1 MVQLGKNNL
10 FPIGMGTW
18 HMGDSPAKRSQ
29 EIEALRYGLENNI
42 EVIDTAE
49 MYGEGNSENLIGE
62 AIQDVKREDIYLISK
77 FYPFHAQEPDLE
89 RSLENS
95 LKRLGT
101 DYLDLYLLHWKSST
115 PLEETI
121 ESLEKYVNDG
131 RIRAWGVSNFDAAD
145 MKGMWELKNGEN
157 CTANQVLYNIASRGI
172 EYDLLPLQRGKS
184 LPTIAYSPIAQGDTR
199 GDKVSSNKVLQKIA
213 KEHDVSVFQ
222 VMLAW
227 AIRHNDVLAIPQS
240 SDKKH
245 IQENID
251 AQSIQLS
258 EAEKQLIEKEFPASN
273 RKTPLDII

>member
-1 MVQLGKNNL
+1 MVQLGGRNL

-18 HMGDSPAKRSQ
+18 HMGEDPSKRNK
-29 EIEALRYGLENNI
+29 EIEALRYGLENGI

-62 AIQDVKREDIYLISK
+62 AIQDIKREDIYLISK
-77 FYPFHAQEPDLE
+77 FYPFHAQEPELE

-95 LKRLGT
+95 LERLGT
-101 DYLDLYLLHWKSST
+101 DYLDLYLLHWKSSI

-121 ESLEKYVNDG
+121 ESLEKYVKGG
-131 RIRAWGVSNFDAAD
+131 RIRNWGVSNFDIAD
-145 MKGMWELKNGEN
+145 VKGMWKLQGGEN

-172 EYDLLPLQRGKS
+172 EYDLLPLQRENA

-199 GDKVSSNKVLQKIA
+199 GDNIKGNKVLQKIA
-213 KEHDVSVFQ
+213 ELHNVTVFQ

-227 AIRHNDVLAIPQS
+227 TIRHHDVLAIPQS

-251 AQSIQLS
+251 AQTIQLS
-258 EAEKQLIEKEFPASN
+258 EEELQLIEKEFPAP
-273 RKTPLDII
+273 KQKKPLDII